1 MNRKKLSNVAVD
13 AVFDSVSVQLTR
25 EAKSGLFCSISM
37 HGKSL
42 SNLVENF

>member
-1 MNRKKLSNVAVD
+1 
-13 AVFDSVSVQLTR
+13 VQLTR

-42 SNLVENF
+42 SNLVENFWITLVFISSG